1 MTSLITVFNTLM
13 GHPVKLFVIITV
25 IIVSTKLKMS
35 SRYLSDLG
43 SVLILFIPDSLF
55 RNYLL

>member
-13 GHPVKLFVIITV
+13 CHPVKLFVIITV